1 MTKHEDTTQA
11 AGGSPLERGVRR
23 LREGEVMG
31 VYMDFDRTA
40 DAAWTRAEYL
50 LHFGAAVSDATVQ
63 VNTPTEGR
71 RWTRF

>member
-1 MTKHEDTTQA
+1 MTKPDDTTAA

-31 VYMDFDRTA
+31 VYLDFDRTA
-40 DAAWTRAEYL
+40 DRTWTGAEYL
-50 LHFGAAVSDATVQ
+50 LRFGAAVSAATVQ